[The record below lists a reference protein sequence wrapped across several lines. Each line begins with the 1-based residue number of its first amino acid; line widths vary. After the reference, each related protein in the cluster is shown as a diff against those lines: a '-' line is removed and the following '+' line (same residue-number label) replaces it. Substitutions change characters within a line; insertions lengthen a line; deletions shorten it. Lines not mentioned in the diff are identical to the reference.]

1 MTRIC
6 FPSGLKQA
14 SKSLAI
20 HEQSSILPSDSNGP
34 EIQCPVSES
43 QTYEVV
49 MYGGDCN
56 DDIDDDVETKVFSS
70 GDKTVHLTESLWCS
84 ATKIFFGH

>member
-14 SKSLAI
+14 STTLVSREDL
-20 HEQSSILPSDSNGP
+20 SSDSNGP

-49 MYGGDCN
+49 MYDNN
-56 DDIDDDVETKVFSS
+56 DDDDDDVETKVFSS
-70 GDKTVHLTESLWCS
+70 GDKTMHSTEPLWCS